1 METES
6 WHKTA
11 IMIKSLYTTLQ
22 KEINMNYKVLF
33 LDIDGTILKPD
44 HTYTES
50 TKEAI
55 LQLKEKEIEVFLATG
70 RPLHEVEDLAK
81 ELQVESLI
89 GYNGAYAVFQNETIV
104 DEPMDTSVIKEFL
117 NIAGENGH
125 ELVCYTKRRNYFTS
139 LTDPYVRKFIR
150 AFNLVKNDTLTDNVI
165 DSILGA
171 TVMNL
176 KESEEALYEYKT
188 DVHLSPVN
196 VYGMHN
202 NFDIIRKNVN
212 KGIAVEN
219 ILQRLAIEKDQ
230 AIAFGDGMNDKEML
244 GAVGE
249 GFAMENA
256 HPALFRYAKHR
267 TSSVD
272 ESGIFNG
279 LHQLGLVK

>member
-1 METES
+1 MD
-6 WHKTA
+6 
-11 IMIKSLYTTLQ
+11 
-22 KEINMNYKVLF
+22 YKILF

-55 LQLKEKEIEVFLATG
+55 LQLKEQNIEVFLATG
-70 RPLHEVEDLAK
+70 RPLHEVEELAA
-81 ELQVESLI
+81 ELQIESFI
-89 GYNGAYAVFQNETIV
+89 GYNGAYAVYQNETIV
-104 DEPMDTSVIKEFL
+104 DEPMDTSAMKEFL
-117 NIAGENGH
+117 NIAEENGH
-125 ELVCYTKRRNYFTS
+125 ELVCYTNQRNYFTS
-139 LTDPYVRKFIR
+139 LTDPGVRKFIR
-150 AFNLVKNDTLTDNVI
+150 AFNLIKNDTLTDSVI

-176 KESEEALYEYKT
+176 NESEEALYEFKS

-212 KGIAVEN
+212 KGIAVGH
-219 ILQRLAIEKDQ
+219 ILKQLGIGKDQ

-272 ESGIFNG
+272 ESGIFHG